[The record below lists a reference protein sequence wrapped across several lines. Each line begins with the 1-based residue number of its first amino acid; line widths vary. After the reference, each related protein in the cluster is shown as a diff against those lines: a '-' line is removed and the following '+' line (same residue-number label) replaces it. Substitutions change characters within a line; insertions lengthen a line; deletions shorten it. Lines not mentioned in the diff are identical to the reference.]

1 MYDYFT
7 HAENPEKS
15 PYDIKDIECGC
26 GFNLAQF
33 LVQQNSDDFITEVI
47 DTIEQ
52 NDITEFEELV
62 WYARD
67 NDTALLGLII
77 ERTYFSL
84 AIWTPVGI
92 TLSDY
97 KKQSKNKEQILMETI
112 KLNRIEELLNTIIT
126 IIQKE
131 LQTQNS
137 YGIITQKEL
146 LKLLQIS
153 PNTLKSWE
161 NKGLKRL
168 EPPIEGTRTVYYK
181 MEDVIEFLTI

>member
-1 MYDYFT
+1 
-7 HAENPEKS
+7 
-15 PYDIKDIECGC
+15 
-26 GFNLAQF
+26 
-33 LVQQNSDDFITEVI
+33 
-47 DTIEQ
+47 
-52 NDITEFEELV
+52 
-62 WYARD
+62 
-67 NDTALLGLII
+67 
-77 ERTYFSL
+77 
-84 AIWTPVGI
+84 
-92 TLSDY
+92 
-97 KKQSKNKEQILMETI
+97 METI

-146 LKLLQIS
+146 LKLLQIN